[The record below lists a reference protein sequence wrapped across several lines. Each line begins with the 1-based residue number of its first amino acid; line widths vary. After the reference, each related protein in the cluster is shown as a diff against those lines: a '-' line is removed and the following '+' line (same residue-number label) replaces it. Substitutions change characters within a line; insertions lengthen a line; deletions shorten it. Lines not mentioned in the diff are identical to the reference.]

1 MIGVILTGHGK
12 FASGVADSLRLI
24 AGEQE
29 GLEVVEFTPDL
40 SPEELSAE
48 LLSAAEAVG
57 GEEVLILC
65 DLAGG
70 TPFNETLKLLPTL
83 CQPVEV
89 LAGVNLPV
97 LIEACVNRD
106 GETVSTL
113 AARLQEMGRG
123 QLVRFVPPDLSDD
136 EWDE

>member
-1 MIGVILTGHGK
+1 MSVILTGHGK
-12 FASGVADSLRLI
+12 FASGVADALRLI

-29 GLEVVEFTPDL
+29 SFAVVEFTPDL
-40 SPEELSAE
+40 SPEALADK
-48 LLSAAEAVG
+48 LLSAVEGLG

-70 TPFNETLKLLPTL
+70 TPFNETLKLLPALGRPT
-83 CQPVEV
+83 EV

-106 GETVSTL
+106 GETVSSL
-113 AARLQEMGRG
+113 AAQLLEMGRG
-123 QLVRFVPPDLSDD
+123 QLVRFTAPDLSDGEFD
-136 EWDE
+136 E